1 MSEISERQFLE
12 GYFQDSN
19 VYMDSVTSRDV
30 YNPMVIESKESVPQG
45 IPVYLQG
52 SSLDDTVKKQ
62 FTNLTGS
69 TISTV
74 NQKKHKSII
83 GKFFS
88 NFSRYGM
95 SYEKDVLDN
104 MRALPADPKLL
115 AKPDQFM
122 VQDLFNQLSSKWQ
135 VKSNAEKNFFE
146 KDLPLKRES
155 LRKLALQPELEDIL
169 DTMTNECIVYDS
181 DNAYFAEPF
190 IDDKVLKDFKIGVQ
204 KKIKDSIESN
214 YYRMYKMLNWK
225 YNAWDDFKRFLIEG
239 SMAWEIVYDNLEK
252 PKRIIGLIPIDAA
265 TLTKTYANGKV
276 YWMQFKGIQG
286 RERKLLD
293 AQVVYIQYQENVT
306 ARQSYLER
314 LIRPFN
320 IYRIIEQAQIIWT
333 MTNAQYRLK
342 FTIPTN
348 GMNKA
353 NSMQTLRSAMQRYK
367 ENIKFDS
374 DSGELSVNGDTA
386 LPFQHEYWFPETD
399 SGTPSVET
407 IGGDGPDLNDSDQ
420 IKFYRNELYKISKI
434 PLSRFDY
441 ENGSSS
447 FFGTDVTS
455 MARDEINFG
464 RYVNRL
470 RNIFSR
476 IILKPLQLQLAL
488 DIPELQEAKEILD
501 AIQLRYQS
509 YNLFEEMFEQEVM
522 QKRVEF
528 VQTMKDS
535 LCDMDP
541 EGNEVKFFSSEFL
554 VRKYLKMSDADLKL
568 NKKLSEKEREE
579 AQEFSDVE
587 GEEGGFGEQDKET
600 KKEKKDII
608 DDVPDLSKGR
618 IPVKKG
624 LISEKDEKPSETK
637 TPEDDDQKKKP
648 QKRTKKK
655 SEEE

>member
-1 MSEISERQFLE
+1 MIFGNLE
-12 GYFQDSN
+12 KALENEQSINEAVKQNFDQSYQNIMKKPTAWSKILTSLSHYGMNYSDQ
-19 VYMDSVTSRDV
+19 VYKNMVAFPADKAIQPKDDV
-30 YNPMVIESKESVPQG
+30 A
-45 IPVYLQG
+45 LQQVLMG
-52 SSLDDTVKKQ
+52 SSMNNWKVKPEED
-62 FTNLTGS
+62 
-69 TISTV
+69 
-74 NQKKHKSII
+74 KS
-83 GKFFS
+83 F
-88 NFSRYGM
+88 
-95 SYEKDVLDN
+95 
-104 MRALPADPKLL
+104 
-115 AKPDQFM
+115 
-122 VQDLFNQLSSKWQ
+122 
-135 VKSNAEKNFFE
+135 AEKTLE
-146 KDLPLKRES
+146 QKRDI
-155 LRKLALQPELEDIL
+155 LRKMAMQPELEDIL
-169 DTMTNECIVYDS
+169 DIMSNESIVYDDDES
-181 DNAYFAEPF
+181 YICTPFLDTGLIQDLNEKSAEEIRNAMDVAFY
-190 IDDKVLKDFKIGVQ
+190 KIYLLLEW
-204 KKIKDSIESN
+204 KKF
-214 YYRMYKMLNWK
+214 
-225 YNAWDDFKRFLIEG
+225 AWDEYKRYLIDG
-239 SMAWEIVYDNLEK
+239 VIAYEIVYDNLEK

-265 TLTKTYANGKV
+265 TLTKTYNNGKV
-276 YWMQFKGIQG
+276 YWMQFKGVQG

-374 DSGELSVNGDTA
+374 DSGELSVNGSTA

-420 IKFYRNELYKISKI
+420 IRFYRNELYKISKI

-470 RNIFSR
+470 RNVFSR

-488 DIPELQEAKEILD
+488 DIPELQQAKEILD

-528 VQTMKDS
+528 IQTMKDS
-535 LCDMDP
+535 LVDVDP
-541 EGNEVKFFSSEFL
+541 EGNDVKYFSSEFL
-554 VRKYLKMSDADLKL
+554 VRKYLKLSDADLKL
-568 NKKLSEKEREE
+568 NKKLSEEERKET
-579 AQEFSDVE
+579 QEFADT
-587 GEEGGFGEQDKET
+587 GGDEEGFGEQDKET
-600 KKEKKDII
+600 KGEKKEIINDNPDLDKGKPKPYRGLVKDNKKSELEKEK
-608 DDVPDLSKGR
+608 
-618 IPVKKG
+618 IPK
-624 LISEKDEKPSETK
+624 
-637 TPEDDDQKKKP
+637 DDDHVHEKKP
-648 QKRTKKK
+648 QQKKSKKK
-655 SEEE
+655 SKDEEE

>member
-579 AQEFSDVE
+579 AQEF
-587 GEEGGFGEQDKET
+587 
-600 KKEKKDII
+600 
-608 DDVPDLSKGR
+608 
-618 IPVKKG
+618 
-624 LISEKDEKPSETK
+624 
-637 TPEDDDQKKKP
+637 
-648 QKRTKKK
+648 
-655 SEEE
+655 